1 MQNIRCLFAIFL
13 ILSFPLSSMAEQWRT
28 QPLSSIDKQ
37 YMADQRASIDDL
49 ARRNFGRYITGQKDN
64 DIAVM
69 QRLLDDAIVTSA
81 DVKLLQAMGIILGSL
96 LAEER
101 NLNWIVYI
109 DAVGRSRAL
118 QVTGFDREFIFPT
131 TQISRKVEVGSKVN
145 VAEVYDILERSISDI
160 RKKPPF

>member
-101 NLNWIVYI
+101 SLNWIVYI